1 VRLLTVLPLTL
12 VLAACGGGSGGGS
25 GSGGDDSLGGGGN
38 PGGIGSGSKRDCSV
52 DQWRGY
58 SFPMPEYPGYSLKT
72 PVVTAPDPEFRFNT
86 VREAL
91 IEVVD
96 AMDGGRDHQG
106 PSWSTTSNGLTSTI
120 NYSNDN
126 GIESWTLTLDGG
138 PGYDYGNGRNYS
150 IRQLADCTLEF
161 EGRDPASNELEV
173 DYSAG
178 REESE
183 GTQYSQGQPW
193 TEYKTLIRSD
203 SSGKAVTARVNTDE
217 AHPVSISTWNS
228 EGERTLLETCADY
241 SGFTCIGPAT
251 AIAGN

>member
-1 VRLLTVLPLTL
+1 MRLLSVLPLTL
-12 VLAACGGGSGGGS
+12 ILAACGGGS

-58 SFPMPEYPGYSLKT
+58 SFPMPEYPGYSLKE
-72 PVVTAPDPEFRFNT
+72 PVVTAPDPEYRFDT

-96 AMDGGRDHQG
+96 AMDDGRDHQG

-126 GIESWTLTLDGG
+126 GVESWTLTLDGG
-138 PGYDYGNGRNYS
+138 PNYNYGHGRNYT

-161 EGRDPASNELEV
+161 EGYDPANNELEV

-203 SSGKAVTARVNTDE
+203 SSGKAVTAEIDSDVY
-217 AHPVSISTWNS
+217 HPVTEITWDSQGSI
-228 EGERTLLETCADY
+228 LETRYCTGY
-241 SGFTCIGPAT
+241 QGGTPSGCTVSSG
-251 AIAGN
+251 G